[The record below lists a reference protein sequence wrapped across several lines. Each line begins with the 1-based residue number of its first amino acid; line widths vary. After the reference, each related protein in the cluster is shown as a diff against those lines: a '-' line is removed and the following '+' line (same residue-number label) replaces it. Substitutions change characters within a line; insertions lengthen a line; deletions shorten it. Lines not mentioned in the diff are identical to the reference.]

1 MKIVADTNLY
11 GVQTTFERIGELVLV
26 PGRELNK
33 SHLKDAEALLVRSIT
48 RVDADLLEA
57 SSIKFVGTFTSG
69 ADHIDNTY
77 LENKGIAFA
86 DAKGSNANAVV
97 DYCFAALAYCIK
109 MKSLVLE
116 DCKVG
121 IVGGG
126 HVGGLFAEK
135 LRRLNV
141 EVLICDPPLQDS
153 VTEPALEK
161 YCPIEAIMQCDVV
174 SLHVPLT
181 KDNEHATYGL
191 LNFERLSTLP
201 QSALLINTCRG
212 SVVDENALVEL
223 LNQRPDLTCIVDV
236 WENEPVTNSALVQKV
251 DIATPHIAGYSMEAK
266 RTAMVRI
273 FEQIQKKF
281 GLPVQSQT
289 ICEKDK
295 EVKITGKLKEDP
307 WAIVLELF
315 PLCSLSEKFKESHKH
330 ENIAD
335 AFDQLR
341 RNMVGRREFNE
352 IMLPGTNLTEMQRV
366 VLQVLGVKFY

>member
-11 GVQTTFERIGELVLV
+11 GVRSTFEQIGELVLV

-33 SHLKDAEALLVRSIT
+33 SHLKDADALLVRSIT

-57 SSIKFVGTFTSG
+57 SSIKFVGTVTSG
-69 ADHIDNTY
+69 VDHIDNTY

-86 DAKGSNANAVV
+86 DARGSNANAVV
-97 DYCFAALAYCIK
+97 DYCFTALAYYIK

-126 HVGGLFAEK
+126 HTGGLFAKK

-161 YCPIEAIMQCDVV
+161 YCPIEAVMQCDVV

-212 SVVDENALVEL
+212 SVVEENALLEL
-223 LNQRPDLTCIVDV
+223 LNRRSDLTCIVDV
-236 WENEPVTNSALVQKV
+236 WENEPVTNSALVQRV

-266 RTAMVRI
+266 RIAMVHL
-273 FEQIQKKF
+273 FEQIQKEF
-281 GLPVQSQT
+281 SLPVQSQT
-289 ICEKDK
+289 IGEKDK
-295 EVKITGKLKEDP
+295 EVKITGNLEEDP
-307 WAIVLELF
+307 WAIVLGLL
-315 PLCSLSEKFKESHKH
+315 PLRSLSEKFKKSHEH
-330 ENIAD
+330 GNVAD

-341 RNMVGRREFNE
+341 RNMLARREFNK
-352 IMLPGTNLTEMQRV
+352 IMLPGAHLTEVQRA
-366 VLQVLGVKFY
+366 VLQILGVRFY

>member
-11 GVQTTFERIGELVLV
+11 GVRSTFEQIGELVLV

-33 SHLKDAEALLVRSIT
+33 SHLKDADALLVRSIT

-57 SSIKFVGTFTSG
+57 SSIKFVGTVTSG
-69 ADHIDNTY
+69 VDHIDNTY

-86 DAKGSNANAVV
+86 DARGSNANAVV
-97 DYCFAALAYCIK
+97 DYCFTALAYCIK

-126 HVGGLFAEK
+126 HIGGLFAKK

-153 VTEPALEK
+153 ATEPALEK
-161 YCPIEAIMQCDVV
+161 YCSIEAIMQCDVV

-191 LNFERLSTLP
+191 LNFERLSALP

-212 SVVDENALVEL
+212 SVVEENALLEL
-223 LNQRPDLTCIVDV
+223 LNQRSDLTCIVDV
-236 WENEPVTNSALVQKV
+236 WENEPVTNSALVQRV

-266 RTAMVRI
+266 RIAMVHI
-273 FEQIQKKF
+273 FKQIQKEF
-281 GLPVQSQT
+281 SLPVQSQT

-295 EVKITGKLKEDP
+295 EVKITGNLEEDP
-307 WAIVLELF
+307 WAIVLGLL
-315 PLCSLSEKFKESHKH
+315 PLCSLSEKFKKSHEH
-330 ENIAD
+330 ENVAD

-341 RNMVGRREFNE
+341 RNMLARREFNK
-352 IMLPGTNLTEMQRV
+352 IMLPGAHLTEVQRA
-366 VLQVLGVKFY
+366 VLQVLGVRFY

>member
-11 GVQTTFERIGELVLV
+11 GVRRTFEQIGELVLV
-26 PGRELNK
+26 PGRELSK
-33 SHLKDAEALLVRSIT
+33 SHLKDADALLVRSIT
-48 RVDADLLEA
+48 RVDADLLED

-86 DAKGSNANAVV
+86 DARGSNANAVV

-109 MKSLVLE
+109 MKSLVLK

-126 HVGGLFAEK
+126 HVGGLFAAK

-153 VTEPALEK
+153 ATEPALEK

-181 KDNEHATYGL
+181 KDNEHATYGM
-191 LNFERLSTLP
+191 LNFERLSALP

-212 SVVDENALVEL
+212 SVVDENALLEL
-223 LNQRPDLTCIVDV
+223 LNQRSDLTCIVDV
-236 WENEPVTNSALVQKV
+236 WENEPVTNSALVQRV

-266 RTAMVRI
+266 RIAMVHI
-273 FEQIQKKF
+273 FEQIQKEF
-281 GLPVQSQT
+281 SLPVQSQP
-289 ICEKDK
+289 IFEKDK
-295 EVKITGKLKEDP
+295 EVKITGNLKEDP
-307 WAIVLELF
+307 WATVLGLF

-330 ENIAD
+330 ENVAD

-341 RNMVGRREFNE
+341 RNMLARREFNK
-352 IMLPGTNLTEMQRV
+352 ITLPGANLTEVQRA
-366 VLQVLGVKFY
+366 VLQVLGIRFY

>member
-11 GVQTTFERIGELVLV
+11 GVRSTFEQIGELVLV

-33 SHLKDAEALLVRSIT
+33 SHLKDADALLVRSIT

-57 SSIKFVGTFTSG
+57 SSIKFVGTVTSG
-69 ADHIDNTY
+69 VDHIDNTY

-86 DAKGSNANAVV
+86 DARGSNANAVV
-97 DYCFAALAYCIK
+97 DYCFTALAYYIK

-126 HVGGLFAEK
+126 HIGGLFAKK

-153 VTEPALEK
+153 ATEPALEK
-161 YCPIEAIMQCDVV
+161 YCSIEAIMQCDVV

-191 LNFERLSTLP
+191 LNFERLSALP

-212 SVVDENALVEL
+212 SVVEENALLEL
-223 LNQRPDLTCIVDV
+223 LNRRSDLTCIVDV
-236 WENEPVTNSALVQKV
+236 WENEPVTNSALVQRV
-251 DIATPHIAGYSMEAK
+251 DIATPHVAGYSMEAK
-266 RTAMVRI
+266 RIAMVHI
-273 FEQIQKKF
+273 FKQIQKEF
-281 GLPVQSQT
+281 SLPVQSQT

-295 EVKITGKLKEDP
+295 EVKITGNLEEDP
-307 WAIVLELF
+307 WAIVLGLL
-315 PLCSLSEKFKESHKH
+315 PLCSLSEKFKKSHEH
-330 ENIAD
+330 ENVAD

-341 RNMVGRREFNE
+341 RNMLARREFNK
-352 IMLPGTNLTEMQRV
+352 IMLPGAHLTEVQRA
-366 VLQVLGVKFY
+366 VLQVLGVRFY

>member
-11 GVQTTFERIGELVLV
+11 GVRSTFEQIGELVLV

-33 SHLKDAEALLVRSIT
+33 SHLKDADALLVRSIT

-57 SSIKFVGTFTSG
+57 SSIKFVGTVTSG
-69 ADHIDNTY
+69 VDHIDNTY

-86 DAKGSNANAVV
+86 DARGSNANAVV
-97 DYCFAALAYCIK
+97 DYCFTALAYCIK

-126 HVGGLFAEK
+126 HIGGLFAKK

-153 VTEPALEK
+153 ATEPALEK
-161 YCPIEAIMQCDVV
+161 YCSIEAIMQCDVV

-191 LNFERLSTLP
+191 LNFERLSALP

-212 SVVDENALVEL
+212 SVVEENALLEL
-223 LNQRPDLTCIVDV
+223 LNRRSDLTCIVDV
-236 WENEPVTNSALVQKV
+236 WENEPVTNSALVQRV
-251 DIATPHIAGYSMEAK
+251 DIATPHVAGYSMEAK
-266 RTAMVRI
+266 RIAMVHI
-273 FEQIQKKF
+273 FKQIQKEF
-281 GLPVQSQT
+281 SLPVQSQT

-295 EVKITGKLKEDP
+295 EVKITGNLEEDP
-307 WAIVLELF
+307 WAIVLGLL
-315 PLCSLSEKFKESHKH
+315 PLCSLSEKFKKSHEH
-330 ENIAD
+330 ENVAD

-341 RNMVGRREFNE
+341 RNMLARREFNK
-352 IMLPGTNLTEMQRV
+352 IMLPGANLTEVQRA
-366 VLQVLGVKFY
+366 VLQVLGVRFY

>member
-11 GVQTTFERIGELVLV
+11 GVRSTFEQIGELVLV

-33 SHLKDAEALLVRSIT
+33 SHLKDADALLVRSIT

-57 SSIKFVGTFTSG
+57 SSIKFVGTVTSG
-69 ADHIDNTY
+69 VDHIDNTY

-86 DAKGSNANAVV
+86 DARGSNANAVV
-97 DYCFAALAYCIK
+97 DYCFTALAYYIK

-126 HVGGLFAEK
+126 HTGGLFAKK

-141 EVLICDPPLQDS
+141 EVLICDPPLQNS

-181 KDNEHATYGL
+181 KDSEHATYGL
-191 LNFERLSTLP
+191 LNFERLSALP

-212 SVVDENALVEL
+212 SVVEENALLEL
-223 LNQRPDLTCIVDV
+223 LNQRSDLTCIVDV
-236 WENEPVTNSALVQKV
+236 WENEPVTNSALVQRV

-266 RTAMVRI
+266 RIAMVHI
-273 FEQIQKKF
+273 FKQIQKEF
-281 GLPVQSQT
+281 SLPVQSQT

-295 EVKITGKLKEDP
+295 EVKITGNLEEDP
-307 WAIVLELF
+307 WAIVLGLL
-315 PLCSLSEKFKESHKH
+315 PLCSLSEKFKKSHEH
-330 ENIAD
+330 ENVAD

-341 RNMVGRREFNE
+341 RNMLARREFNK
-352 IMLPGTNLTEMQRV
+352 IMLPGAHLTEVQRA
-366 VLQVLGVKFY
+366 VLQVLGVRFY

>member
-11 GVQTTFERIGELVLV
+11 GVRRTFEQIGELVLV
-26 PGRELNK
+26 PGRELSK
-33 SHLKDAEALLVRSIT
+33 SHLKDADALLVRSIT

-86 DAKGSNANAVV
+86 DARGSNANAVV

-109 MKSLVLE
+109 MKSLVLK

-126 HVGGLFAEK
+126 HVGGLFAAK

-141 EVLICDPPLQDS
+141 EVLICDPPLQDLA
-153 VTEPALEK
+153 TEPVLEK

-181 KDNEHATYGL
+181 KDNEHATYGM
-191 LNFERLSTLP
+191 LNFERLSALP

-212 SVVDENALVEL
+212 SVVDENALLEL
-223 LNQRPDLTCIVDV
+223 LNQRSDLTCIVDV
-236 WENEPVTNSALVQKV
+236 WENEPVTNSALVQRV

-266 RTAMVRI
+266 RIAMVHI
-273 FEQIQKKF
+273 FEQIQKEF
-281 GLPVQSQT
+281 SLPVQSQP
-289 ICEKDK
+289 IFEKDK
-295 EVKITGKLKEDP
+295 EVKITGNLKEDP
-307 WAIVLELF
+307 WATVLGLF

-330 ENIAD
+330 ENVAD

-341 RNMVGRREFNE
+341 RNMLARREFNK
-352 IMLPGTNLTEMQRV
+352 ITLPGANLTEVQRA
-366 VLQVLGVKFY
+366 VLQVLGIRFY

>member
-11 GVQTTFERIGELVLV
+11 GVRSTFEQIGELVLV

-33 SHLKDAEALLVRSIT
+33 SHLKDADALLVRSIT

-57 SSIKFVGTFTSG
+57 SSIKFVGTVTSG
-69 ADHIDNTY
+69 VDHIDNTY

-86 DAKGSNANAVV
+86 DARGSNANAVV
-97 DYCFAALAYCIK
+97 DYCFTALAYCIK

-121 IVGGG
+121 VVGGG
-126 HVGGLFAEK
+126 RIGGLFAKK

-153 VTEPALEK
+153 ATEPALEK
-161 YCPIEAIMQCDVV
+161 YCSIEAIMQCDVV

-191 LNFERLSTLP
+191 LNFERLSALP

-212 SVVDENALVEL
+212 SVVEENALLEL
-223 LNQRPDLTCIVDV
+223 LNQRSDLTCIVDV
-236 WENEPVTNSALVQKV
+236 WENEPVTNSALVQRV

-266 RTAMVRI
+266 RIAMVHI
-273 FEQIQKKF
+273 FKQIQKEF
-281 GLPVQSQT
+281 SLPVQSQT

-295 EVKITGKLKEDP
+295 EVKITGNLEEDP
-307 WAIVLELF
+307 WAIVLGLL
-315 PLCSLSEKFKESHKH
+315 PLCSLSEKFKKSHEH
-330 ENIAD
+330 ENVAD

-341 RNMVGRREFNE
+341 RNMLARREFNK
-352 IMLPGTNLTEMQRV
+352 IMLPGAHLTEVQRA
-366 VLQVLGVKFY
+366 VLQVLGVRFY

>member
-11 GVQTTFERIGELVLV
+11 GVRSTFEQIGELVLV

-33 SHLKDAEALLVRSIT
+33 SHLKDADALLVRSIT

-57 SSIKFVGTFTSG
+57 SSIKFVGTVTSG
-69 ADHIDNTY
+69 VDHIDNTY

-86 DAKGSNANAVV
+86 DARGSNANAVV
-97 DYCFAALAYCIK
+97 DYCFTALAYCIK

-126 HVGGLFAEK
+126 HIGGLFAKK

-141 EVLICDPPLQDS
+141 EVLISDPPLQDS
-153 VTEPALEK
+153 ATEPALEK
-161 YCPIEAIMQCDVV
+161 YCSIEAIMQCDVV

-191 LNFERLSTLP
+191 LNFERLSALP

-212 SVVDENALVEL
+212 SVVEENALLEL
-223 LNQRPDLTCIVDV
+223 LNQRSDLTCIVDV

-266 RTAMVRI
+266 RIAMVHI
-273 FEQIQKKF
+273 FKQIQKEF
-281 GLPVQSQT
+281 SLPVQSQT

-295 EVKITGKLKEDP
+295 EVKITGNLEEDP
-307 WAIVLELF
+307 WAIVLGLL
-315 PLCSLSEKFKESHKH
+315 PLCSLSEKFKKSHEH
-330 ENIAD
+330 ENAAD

-341 RNMVGRREFNE
+341 RNMLARREFNK
-352 IMLPGTNLTEMQRV
+352 IMLPGAHLTEVQRA
-366 VLQVLGVKFY
+366 VLQVLGVRFY

>member
-11 GVQTTFERIGELVLV
+11 GVRSTFEQIGELVLV

-33 SHLKDAEALLVRSIT
+33 SHLKDADALLVRSIT

-57 SSIKFVGTFTSG
+57 SSIKFVGTVTSG
-69 ADHIDNTY
+69 VDHIDNTY

-86 DAKGSNANAVV
+86 DARGSNANAVV
-97 DYCFAALAYCIK
+97 DYCFTALAYYIK

-126 HVGGLFAEK
+126 HIGGLFAKK

-153 VTEPALEK
+153 ATEPALEK
-161 YCPIEAIMQCDVV
+161 YCSIEAIMQCDVV

-212 SVVDENALVEL
+212 SVVEENALLEL
-223 LNQRPDLTCIVDV
+223 LNQRSDLTCIVDV
-236 WENEPVTNSALVQKV
+236 WENEPVTNSALVQRV

-266 RTAMVRI
+266 RIAMVHL
-273 FEQIQKKF
+273 FEQIQKEF
-281 GLPVQSQT
+281 SLPVQSQT

-295 EVKITGKLKEDP
+295 EVKITGNLEEDP
-307 WAIVLELF
+307 WAIVLGLL
-315 PLCSLSEKFKESHKH
+315 PLCSLSEKFKKSHEH
-330 ENIAD
+330 ENVAD

-341 RNMVGRREFNE
+341 RNMLGRREFNK
-352 IMLPGTNLTEMQRV
+352 IMLPGAHLTEVQRA
-366 VLQVLGVKFY
+366 VLQILGVRFY

>member
-11 GVQTTFERIGELVLV
+11 GVRRTFEQIGELVLV
-26 PGRELNK
+26 PGRELSK
-33 SHLKDAEALLVRSIT
+33 SHLKDADALLVRSIT
-48 RVDADLLEA
+48 RVDADLLED

-86 DAKGSNANAVV
+86 DARGSNANAVV

-109 MKSLVLE
+109 MKSLVLK

-126 HVGGLFAEK
+126 HVGGLFAAK

-141 EVLICDPPLQDS
+141 EVLICDPPLQDLA
-153 VTEPALEK
+153 TEPVLEK

-181 KDNEHATYGL
+181 KDNEHATYGM
-191 LNFERLSTLP
+191 LNFERLSALP

-212 SVVDENALVEL
+212 SVVDENALLEL
-223 LNQRPDLTCIVDV
+223 LNQRSDLTCIVDV
-236 WENEPVTNSALVQKV
+236 WENEPVTNSALVQRV

-266 RTAMVRI
+266 RIAMVHI
-273 FEQIQKKF
+273 FEQIQKEF
-281 GLPVQSQT
+281 SLPVQSQP
-289 ICEKDK
+289 IFEKDK
-295 EVKITGKLKEDP
+295 EVKITGNLKEDP
-307 WAIVLELF
+307 WATVLGLF

-330 ENIAD
+330 ENVAD

-341 RNMVGRREFNE
+341 RNMLARREFNK
-352 IMLPGTNLTEMQRV
+352 ITLPGANLTEVQRA
-366 VLQVLGVKFY
+366 VLQVLGIRFY